1 MRALVIGSKEID
13 ALGLVFSMFGAG
25 AGPNHGRVD
34 GSRPEGGSAASGRR
48 RTGLRASGGYPPVAG
63 FAMKALHT
71 FAIGRWLPL
80 GLILTLA
87 LLWAGLS
94 VYRYQEWN
102 QEVYRQNLERIEAYL
117 TDLRAVLELEFRR
130 DAWDIAEQTLNWRAL
145 KPAVEALSV
154 IDDQGQILL
163 ATGFAEKQQP
173 ATVLPDFDPTV
184 FERVVEH
191 GQPLILNA
199 ADDRRLL
206 AYYPLLL
213 AAQPGESRPSRR
225 GVLFL
230 NYDLSRDR
238 AALWPALL
246 RESAVFAGATL
257 LVALILILLLRRLVI
272 GPLRYLIAAV
282 RRIETGDFGGGDLRL
297 LGHGELS
304 QLANAFNRMRQNLQH
319 TVEQLQVRERN
330 LAASEER
337 YRTVVAALAEGVV
350 VVDGQGDLVSYNNS
364 ARQILELNPERPGFY
379 NLFTDDWGA
388 VGEDGQPL
396 APREFPAVLALGDGQ
411 PREGVIMG
419 LWGGRIW
426 LLIHAQPLFQPDS
439 EQPSTVVVSFAD
451 ITGLRRIDRELRL
464 AATAFE
470 TSEAIIITDAEGA
483 ILRVN
488 NAFCAITG
496 YSRDELLGRN
506 PRLMKSDCQDA
517 EFYRQLWQTLLDTG
531 VWRGEIRNQRKNGE
545 VYPAWLTI
553 TAVRDDTYRTT
564 HYVGSFTDVSA
575 RKEAEE
581 RIHYLAFHDA
591 LTGLPNR
598 RRFSECLEQVSAAAR
613 QRNSHGALLL
623 VDLDHFKVLND
634 ALGHDRG
641 DELLIQVAEVLK
653 TAASV
658 EDGVARLGG
667 DDFAVLLERLGPEEA
682 QAALRAE
689 WMAERILERI
699 DRPFALEER
708 DYHIS
713 ASIGVTLFG
722 KRPERPETFLK
733 QAETAMYQAKLAG
746 RNTVRF
752 FDPIMGAALIERMGL
767 LADLRRA
774 LAEGQLC
781 AYCQPQWDAQQRLIG
796 GEMLVRWRHS
806 GRGMVSPDEFI
817 PLAEES
823 DLIVLIGQWVVEA
836 ACRQVARWERAGW
849 LAPGF
854 TLAVNIS
861 PRHFQQ
867 ANFAT
872 DIEKALRLHHCD
884 ARRLKLEITE
894 GMLISKV
901 EETVAV
907 MKALKS
913 LGVGF
918 SLDDF
923 GTGYSSLAYLQRLPL
938 DQLKIDR
945 SFVRDLVEDSNEAVI
960 VDTIIVMGRQLRLQ
974 VLAEGVESEAQ
985 HQFLRSRGCELF
997 QGNWLGRPLPLDD
1010 FERLLAD
1017 RAQAGS
1023 VSPEPLGGRPVE
1035 A

>member
-1 MRALVIGSKEID
+1 
-13 ALGLVFSMFGAG
+13 
-25 AGPNHGRVD
+25 
-34 GSRPEGGSAASGRR
+34 
-48 RTGLRASGGYPPVAG
+48 
-63 FAMKALHT
+63 MKALHT

-80 GLILTLA
+80 GLLLTLA

-102 QEVYRQNLERIEAYL
+102 QQVHRQDLEWIQADL
-117 TDLRAVLELEFRR
+117 TVLRAALELEFRR
-130 DAWDIAEQTLNWRAL
+130 DAWNIAEQTLIWRAL
-145 KPAVEALSV
+145 EPAVEALAV

-163 ATGFAEKQQP
+163 APRFAEKQRP
-173 ATVLPDFDPTV
+173 ATVLPHFDPAV
-184 FERVVEH
+184 FARVRER
-191 GQPLILNA
+191 GQPLILTS
-199 ADDRRLL
+199 ADGRRLH
-206 AYYPLLL
+206 AYYPLTLTL
-213 AAQPGESRPSRR
+213 TEAGESRPLRR

-257 LVALILILLLRRLVI
+257 LVALILMLLLRRLVI
-272 GPLRYLIAAV
+272 QPLCYLTAAA
-282 RRIETGDFGGGDLRL
+282 RRIEAGDLGGGDIRL

-304 QLANAFNRMRQNLQH
+304 QLANAFNRMRQHLQL

-350 VVDGQGDLVSYNNS
+350 VVDSQGDLVSYNNS

-388 VGEDGQPL
+388 VREDGQPL
-396 APREFPAVLALGDGQ
+396 PPREFPAVLALGDGQ
-411 PREGVIMG
+411 PRQGAIMG

-439 EQPSTVVVSFAD
+439 GQPATVVVSFAD

-470 TSEAIIITDAEGA
+470 TSEAIIITDAEGV

-488 NAFCAITG
+488 NAFCAVTG
-496 YSRDELLGRN
+496 YARDELIGQN
-506 PRLMKSDCQDA
+506 PRLMKSGRQDA
-517 EFYRQLWQTLLDTG
+517 DFYRQLWQTLLDTG
-531 VWRGEIRNQRKNGE
+531 GWQGEIRNRRKNGE
-545 VYPAWLTI
+545 IYPAWLTI
-553 TAVRDDTYRTT
+553 TAVEDDTGQTT

-581 RIHYLAFHDA
+581 RIHYLAFRDA

-598 RRFSECLEQVSAAAR
+598 QRFAECLEQVFAAAR
-613 QRNSHGALLL
+613 QRHSHGALLL

-634 ALGHDRG
+634 TLGHDRG

-653 TAASV
+653 TVASV
-658 EDGVARLGG
+658 EDGLARLGG
-667 DDFAVLLERLGPEEA
+667 DDFAVLLEPLGPDET

-689 WMAERILERI
+689 WLAERILEVI
-699 DRPFALEER
+699 DRPFSLEGR

-722 KRPERPETFLK
+722 KHPERPETFLK

-752 FDPIMGAALIERMGL
+752 FDPTMAAALAERMGL

-774 LAEGQLC
+774 LVEGQLC

-796 GEMLVRWRHS
+796 GEILVRWRHS

-823 DLIVLIGQWVVEA
+823 DLIVAIGQWVVEA
-836 ACRQVARWERAGW
+836 SCQQVARWEQAGW
-849 LAPGF
+849 LSPGF

-861 PRHFQQ
+861 PRQFQQ
-867 ANFAT
+867 ANFAAH
-872 DIEKALRLHHCD
+872 IESALRRNHCD
-884 ARRLKLEITE
+884 ASRLKLEITE
-894 GMLISKV
+894 GMLISKMD
-901 EETVAV
+901 ETIAI
-907 MKALKS
+907 MQTLKP

-938 DQLKIDR
+938 DQLKIDQ
-945 SFVRDLVEDSNEAVI
+945 SFVRDLVENSNDAVI
-960 VDTIIVMGRQLRLQ
+960 VETIMVMGRQLRLQ
-974 VLAEGVESEAQ
+974 VLAEGVENEAQ
-985 HQFLRSRGCELF
+985 YEFLRARGCEQF
-997 QGNWLGRPLPLDD
+997 QGNWLGRPLPLED
-1010 FERLLAD
+1010 FERLLAAQP
-1017 RAQAGS
+1017 RVGPVEPELLREGQAGAA
-1023 VSPEPLGGRPVE
+1023 GGSHALAQRP
-1035 A
+1035 